1 MSMRVATFAMNDRML
16 AASLKTQA
24 RMAEMQMQQATG
36 QVSTSL
42 GGYGAESRNL
52 ISLEVSLSRS
62 QSYSAAAT
70 EAASRVEV
78 MYSTMDTVNDVLS
91 SFRAALVAIKST
103 DASAETKAGLSTMA
117 ALNLEELAT
126 LLNTQYEGRY
136 LFGGSATTTMPVDLT
151 AYSVTDPDT
160 ANTAYY
166 QGNSTLATV
175 QVSSEQSV
183 SYGVSASDSAFEK
196 AFRAFSIIADANGNL
211 TDDTI
216 NAALELIVEAIDGAA
231 GVQGTLS
238 VNAATLERAQVREEE
253 FQAHLSAS
261 LSEVRDV
268 DVTEIAVKL
277 TAYEVQLQAAYA
289 TLAKIQSI
297 NLLDYVQ

>member
-42 GGYGAESRNL
+42 GGYGADSRSL

-62 QSYSAAAT
+62 QSYSASAKEAT
-70 EAASRVEV
+70 SRVEV
-78 MYSTMDTVNDVLS
+78 MYSTMDTINDVLS
-91 SFRAALVAIKST
+91 SFRSALVAIKST
-103 DASAETKAGLSTMA
+103 DASAETKAGLSTTA
-117 ALNLEELAT
+117 RLNLEELAT

-136 LFGGSATTTMPVDLT
+136 LFGGSCTTTAPVDLA
-151 AYSVTDPDT
+151 AYSMTDPDA

-166 QGNSTLATV
+166 QGNSTLAAV

-183 SYGVSASDSAFEK
+183 SYGVAAFDSAFEK
-196 AFRAFSIIADANGNL
+196 AFRAFSIIAGANGVL
-211 TDDTI
+211 SDDTV
-216 NAALELIVEAIDGAA
+216 NAALDLIVEAIDGAA

-238 VNAATLERAQVREEE
+238 VNATTLERAQVREEE
-253 FQAHLSAS
+253 YQAHLGTS
-261 LSEVRDV
+261 LSDMRDA

-289 TLAKIQSI
+289 TLAKIQGI
-297 NLLDYVQ
+297 NLLDYVR

>member
-36 QVSTSL
+36 LVSTSL
-42 GGYGAESRNL
+42 GGYAADSRNL

-62 QSYSAAAT
+62 QSYTAAAA
-70 EAASRVEV
+70 EASSRVEV

-103 DASAETKAGLSTMA
+103 DASDETKAGLSTTA

-136 LFGGSATTTMPVDLT
+136 LFGGSATTTAPVDLS
-151 AYSVTDPDT
+151 AYTMTDPDV
-160 ANTAYY
+160 ANTDYY
-166 QGNSTLATV
+166 QGNGTLAAV

-183 SYGVSASDSAFEK
+183 SYGVAASDSAFEK
-196 AFRAFSIIADANGNL
+196 AFRAFSIIANAGGNL
-211 TDDTI
+211 TDDTV
-216 NAALELIVEAIDGAA
+216 NAALELIVGAIDGAA

-238 VNAATLERAQVREEE
+238 VNAATLERAQVREEG
-253 FQAHLSAS
+253 FQAHLSTS

-289 TLAKIQSI
+289 TLAKIQGI
-297 NLLDYVQ
+297 NLLDYVS

>member
-16 AASLKTQA
+16 AASMKTQA
-24 RMAEMQMQQATG
+24 QMAEMQMQQATG

-103 DASAETKAGLSTMA
+103 DASAETKAGLSTTA

-216 NAALELIVEAIDGAA
+216 SAALDLIVEAIDGAA

>member
-1 MSMRVATFAMNDRML
+1 
-16 AASLKTQA
+16 
-24 RMAEMQMQQATG
+24 
-36 QVSTSL
+36 
-42 GGYGAESRNL
+42 
-52 ISLEVSLSRS
+52 
-62 QSYSAAAT
+62 
-70 EAASRVEV
+70 
-78 MYSTMDTVNDVLS
+78 MDTVNDVLS

-103 DASAETKAGLSTMA
+103 DASAETKAGLSTTA

-136 LFGGSATTTMPVDLT
+136 LFGGSATTTAPVDLT
-151 AYSVTDPDT
+151 AYSVTDPD
-160 ANTAYY
+160 AENTAYY
-166 QGNSTLATV
+166 QGNSTLAAV

-183 SYGVSASDSAFEK
+183 SYGVAASDSAFEK

-216 NAALELIVEAIDGAA
+216 NAALDLIVEAIDGAA

-261 LSEVRDV
+261 LSAVRDV

-297 NLLDYVQ
+297 NLLDYVK

>member
-16 AASLKTQA
+16 AASMKTQA

-42 GGYGAESRNL
+42 GGFGAESRNL

-62 QSYSAAAT
+62 QSYTAAAS
-70 EAASRVEV
+70 EATSRVEV
-78 MYSTMDTVNDVLS
+78 MYSTMDTINDVLS
-91 SFRAALVAIKST
+91 SFRSALVAIKST
-103 DASAETKAGLSTMA
+103 DASTETKAGLSTTA

-136 LFGGSATTTMPVDLT
+136 LFGGSATTTAPVDLT
-151 AYSVTDPDT
+151 AYSMIDPDT
-160 ANTAYY
+160 ADTAYY
-166 QGNSTLATV
+166 QGNSTLAAV

-183 SYGVSASDSAFEK
+183 SYGVAASDSAFEK
-196 AFRAFSIIADANGNL
+196 AFRAFSIIADGNGVL
-211 TDDTI
+211 SDDTI
-216 NAALELIVEAIDGAA
+216 NAALDLIVEAIDGAA

-261 LSEVRDV
+261 LSEVRDA

-289 TLAKIQSI
+289 TLAKIQGI
-297 NLLDYVQ
+297 NLLDYVS